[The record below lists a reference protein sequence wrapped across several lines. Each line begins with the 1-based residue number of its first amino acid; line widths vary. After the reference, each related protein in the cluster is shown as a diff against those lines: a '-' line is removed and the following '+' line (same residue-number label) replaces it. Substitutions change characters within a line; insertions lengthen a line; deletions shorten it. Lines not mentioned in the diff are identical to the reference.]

1 MPEWAS
7 AAFGWDD
14 DDTDSAAAAIA
25 KHERAMAT
33 RKEYKRLSALIEPHQ
48 IFDVQREIEIA
59 LRKDPNG
66 PYLRWMPFWEIVQRH
81 GISHANAKQI
91 YALIDQNSDGAIE
104 LHEVQSVLT
113 ALESANAWARYCPTC
128 NFDNVCSYC
137 VKCTACP
144 VCTDSMWCPK
154 HWEGHPARG
163 LMGVGDGSSSSYYG
177 HASSQHQ
184 PPPQQQQR
192 PRWQEQHDQQDEPQS
207 AAVSSSIEPT
217 AADLKQERRNKA
229 KQVEKARERDGQNGG
244 GGGGGGGGG
253 TARQRMNGAASSS
266 SSSSWSP
273 RKEMPHEKLHTPAAR
288 LTDCLE
294 EAMEERLRLEA
305 AAAGGR

>member
-25 KHERAMAT
+25 KHEQAMVT

-163 LMGVGDGSSSSYYG
+163 LMGGGGGGGSSYYG
-177 HASSQHQ
+177 HASSQH
-184 PPPQQQQR
+184 PPPPPPQR
-192 PRWQEQHDQQDEPQS
+192 PRWQEQHDEQDEPQY

-253 TARQRMNGAASSS
+253 TARQRMNGAP
-266 SSSSWSP
+266 P
-273 RKEMPHEKLHTPAAR
+273 R
-288 LTDCLE
+288 
-294 EAMEERLRLEA
+294 RLRLH
-305 AAAGGR
+305 GRLVRRCRMRSYARRRRG